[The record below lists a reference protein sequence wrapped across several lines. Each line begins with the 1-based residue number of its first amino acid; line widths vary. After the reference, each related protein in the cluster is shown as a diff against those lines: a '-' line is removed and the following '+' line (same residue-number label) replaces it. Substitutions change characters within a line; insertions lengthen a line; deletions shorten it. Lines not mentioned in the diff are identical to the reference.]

1 MRIAA
6 ILACV
11 MLLPSASHA
20 DADCHG
26 FFNGAQARDC
36 ETVKSLMGCGIQKR
50 VAVDLVSNRPLTEV
64 YIARIIAK
72 CAVASANT
80 AGTLAAPNAPPV
92 DANDRNSRVF
102 SMGHHAGVLRWSQ
115 EHCNG
120 FVAAGYIQVLHNVR
134 ALDPSMFD
142 AASAVGYKDSA
153 EMAVQHALEA
163 SDASDAGR
171 LGNNIVCAVTEQR
184 YGPHGALWMGVWIP
198 PHDQPTTAK

>member
-11 MLLPSASHA
+11 MLLPTASHA
-20 DADCHG
+20 DCRG

-36 ETVKSLMGCGIQKR
+36 ETVKSLMGCGIRQR
-50 VAVDLVSNRPLTEV
+50 DALDLVSNRPLTEV

-80 AGTLAAPNAPPV
+80 AATPAAPNAPPPA

-120 FVAAGYIQVLHNVR
+120 FVAAGHIEVLHNVR

-142 AASAVGYKDSA
+142 AASAVGYKESA
-153 EMAVQHALEA
+153 ELAVQHEA

-171 LGNNIVCAVTEQR
+171 LGNNIACAVTEQD
-184 YGPHGALWMGVWIP
+184 YGPHGAVWIGAWIP
-198 PHDQPTTAK
+198 PQDRPTTAK

>member
-11 MLLPSASHA
+11 MLLPSASR
-20 DADCHG
+20 ADCHG

-36 ETVKSLMGCGIQKR
+36 ETVKSLIGCGIQQR
-50 VAVDLVSNRPLTEV
+50 DALDLVSNRPLTEV

-72 CAVASANT
+72 CAVAGANT
-80 AGTLAAPNAPPV
+80 AATLAAPNPPLV

-120 FVAAGYIQVLHNVR
+120 FVAAGHIQVLHNVR

-142 AASAVGYKDSA
+142 ATSAVGYKESA
-153 EMAVQHALEA
+153 ELAVQHALEA
-163 SDASDAGR
+163 SDSSDAER
-171 LGNNIVCAVTEQR
+171 LGNDIVCAVTEQG
-184 YGPHGALWMGVWIP
+184 YGPNGAVWVGAWIP
-198 PHDQPTTAK
+198 PQDRSTTAK